1 MLMKNLLILLLAMT
15 PLLAEAQTDSV
26 PEMHYYARFLP
37 ILPLK
42 ADFDPSIAVMKTNL
56 NAFKTNFQLHW
67 QQNAPLYQARD
78 FHDVI
83 RQEHQP
89 LQFIQNAYLMN
100 LDPNLKEVYKTRFG
114 RTNFIIGIFND
125 KEARGRLIDYKR
137 MEQHRKAEEN
147 RRQIE
152 QQKLLNPRR

>member
-1 MLMKNLLILLLAMT
+1 MKNLLILLLAIT
-15 PLLAEAQTDSV
+15 PLFAEAQTDTV
-26 PEMHYYARFLP
+26 PEVNYYARFLP
-37 ILPLK
+37 MLPLK
-42 ADFDPSIAVMKTNL
+42 AEMDPTISMMKTNL
-56 NAFKTNFQLHW
+56 TAFKNNFQLHW
-67 QQNAPLYQARD
+67 QQNAPLYQACD
-78 FHDVI
+78 FHDAI

-100 LDPNLKEVYKTRFG
+100 LDPNLKEVYKSRFG

-137 MEQHRKAEEN
+137 MEQYRKAEEN

-152 QQKLLNPRR
+152 QQKLLNQRR

>member
-1 MLMKNLLILLLAMT
+1 MKNLLILLLAIT
-15 PLLAEAQTDSV
+15 PLFAEAQTDTV
-26 PEMHYYARFLP
+26 PEVNYYARFLP
-37 ILPLK
+37 MLPLK
-42 ADFDPSIAVMKTNL
+42 AEMDPTISMMKTNL
-56 NAFKTNFQLHW
+56 TAFKNNFQLHW

-78 FHDVI
+78 FHDAI
-83 RQEHQP
+83 RQERQP
-89 LQFIQNAYLMN
+89 LQFIQNACLMN
-100 LDPNLKEVYKTRFG
+100 LDPNLKEVYKSRFG

-152 QQKLLNPRR
+152 QQKLLNQRR

>member
-1 MLMKNLLILLLAMT
+1 MKNLLILLLAIT
-15 PLLAEAQTDSV
+15 PLFAEAQTDTV
-26 PEMHYYARFLP
+26 PEVNYYARFLP
-37 ILPLK
+37 MLPLK
-42 ADFDPSIAVMKTNL
+42 AEMDPTISMMKTNL
-56 NAFKTNFQLHW
+56 TAFKNNFQLHW

-100 LDPNLKEVYKTRFG
+100 LDPNLKEVYKSRFG

-137 MEQHRKAEEN
+137 MEQYRKAEEN

-152 QQKLLNPRR
+152 QQKLLNQRR

>member
-1 MLMKNLLILLLAMT
+1 MKNLLILLLAIT
-15 PLLAEAQTDSV
+15 PLFAEAQTDTV
-26 PEMHYYARFLP
+26 PEVNYYARFLP
-37 ILPLK
+37 MLPLK
-42 ADFDPSIAVMKTNL
+42 AEMDPTISMMKTNL
-56 NAFKTNFQLHW
+56 TAFKNNFQLHW
-67 QQNAPLYQARD
+67 QQNAPLYQAHD
-78 FHDVI
+78 FHDAI

-100 LDPNLKEVYKTRFG
+100 LDPNLKEVYKSRFG

-137 MEQHRKAEEN
+137 MEQYRKAEEN

-152 QQKLLNPRR
+152 QQKLLNQRR

>member
-1 MLMKNLLILLLAMT
+1 MKNLLILLLAIT
-15 PLLAEAQTDSV
+15 PLFAEAQTDTV
-26 PEMHYYARFLP
+26 PEENYYARFLP
-37 ILPLK
+37 MLPLK
-42 ADFDPSIAVMKTNL
+42 AEMDPTISMMKTNL
-56 NAFKTNFQLHW
+56 TAFKNNFQLHW

-78 FHDVI
+78 FHDAI

-100 LDPNLKEVYKTRFG
+100 LDPNLKEVYKSRFG

-137 MEQHRKAEEN
+137 MEQYRKAEEN

-152 QQKLLNPRR
+152 QQKLLNQRR

>member
-1 MLMKNLLILLLAMT
+1 MKNLLILLLAIT
-15 PLLAEAQTDSV
+15 PLFAEAQTDTV
-26 PEMHYYARFLP
+26 PEVNYYARFLP
-37 ILPLK
+37 MLPLK
-42 ADFDPSIAVMKTNL
+42 AEMDPTISMMNTNL
-56 NAFKTNFQLHW
+56 TAFKNNFQLHW

-89 LQFIQNAYLMN
+89 LQFIQNACLMN
-100 LDPNLKEVYKTRFG
+100 LDPNLKEVYKSRFG

-152 QQKLLNPRR
+152 QQKLLNQRR